1 MSDTEVAATAEERK
15 PGWLEL
21 FYDLA
26 VVAALAASNDSFIE
40 DPTVESGIFAVLSLA
55 ALFSF
60 WLLTSL
66 VHNRFPVDGL
76 LYRVL
81 LLIQMSGIL
90 LAAVALNAGTSTSWR
105 YGLLA
110 MAIALVT
117 ISCMF
122 ALAWVRVRQPVPGI
136 RVSII
141 SPLLGAAACLVA
153 LALPREQ
160 LAWSL
165 TAVIAITL
173 VPIFFTLSKNKADV
187 FRIHANHLRER
198 LGLLLLIAIGEGFIQ
213 LVARMTNAT
222 QGVDYRLFALVMIF
236 NFSIAAFYFD
246 DVFAEHKKPNPRA
259 WRTTVFAHFLLLVGV
274 GAAADEMA
282 IFAGSDSSIW
292 PPDSAGLFALAIG
305 ALLVGLTILEWN
317 TLGRLAP
324 LDIAQ
329 CLLAAGVIGYG
340 VIEIAIQQSQ
350 TRAGVFALTLIFIAW
365 ALLRVGLKL
374 RNTRSR
380 VAPV

>member
-141 SPLLGAAACLVA
+141 SPLLGAAAC
-153 LALPREQ
+153 
-160 LAWSL
+160 S
-165 TAVIAITL
+165 
-173 VPIFFTLSKNKADV
+173 
-187 FRIHANHLRER
+187 
-198 LGLLLLIAIGEGFIQ
+198 GIGP
-213 LVARMTNAT
+213 
-222 QGVDYRLFALVMIF
+222 
-236 NFSIAAFYFD
+236 AA
-246 DVFAEHKKPNPRA
+246 
-259 WRTTVFAHFLLLVGV
+259 
-274 GAAADEMA
+274 
-282 IFAGSDSSIW
+282 
-292 PPDSAGLFALAIG
+292 
-305 ALLVGLTILEWN
+305 
-317 TLGRLAP
+317 
-324 LDIAQ
+324 
-329 CLLAAGVIGYG
+329 
-340 VIEIAIQQSQ
+340 
-350 TRAGVFALTLIFIAW
+350 
-365 ALLRVGLKL
+365 
-374 RNTRSR
+374 
-380 VAPV
+380 